1 MSLRYEPLRTQEID
15 QGVRLFLGPEA
26 TILECDR
33 PTGRHETMMLWVLDV
48 HPSPHSAM
56 MSTVVEI

>member
-15 QGVRLFLGPEA
+15 QDVRLFVGPEA
-26 TILECDR
+26 TVLECDR
-33 PTGRHETMMLWVLDV
+33 PTGRHDSLTLWFLEV
-48 HPSPHSAM
+48 HSSSHSAM